1 MRRTV
6 VRSIVIG
13 TAFAIAAPAV
23 PAAAQAP
30 SPDIPPLT
38 LQAALDAARANS
50 QVLRTAVTSAQL
62 ATEDRVQARAA
73 LLPGVSGLLQY
84 IYTQPNGTPS
94 GVFVANDGPNVY
106 NAWGTVHGDIF
117 APTRWAEY
125 RSAGAAEAVARARAD
140 VAARGLVATV
150 VQNYYGVVAAARKAT
165 SAQQGLTEAQ
175 QFLQIT
181 QQQQRGGEVA
191 RSDVVKAQIQVSQR
205 ERDAQDANLTLAKA
219 RLALA
224 VLVFADFRD
233 NFAVVD
239 DLQLI
244 PPLPALEEV
253 KAKATATSPEL
264 AAAQATINQETAG
277 VSAAR
282 SGYLPS
288 VSFDY
293 FYGINANQFA
303 VYDPEGHRLLGSAA
317 QAQMTV
323 PLWSWGAVQSK
334 LRQAE
339 LRRRQ
344 AEGDL
349 ALTRRQLLA
358 NITTFHAEAQTARA
372 QVDSLRASLD
382 LATESLR
389 LTLLRYQA
397 GEVTVLEVVD
407 AQVTLIQA
415 RGAYDDGLLRYRV
428 ALAAIQTLTGTL

>member
-1 MRRTV
+1 MRTTAIRN
-6 VRSIVIG
+6 IVIG
-13 TAFAIAAPAV
+13 AAFAIAAPAGT
-23 PAAAQAP
+23 AAAQTP
-30 SPDIPPLT
+30 PPDIPPLT

-50 QVLRTAVTSAQL
+50 QALRTAVTSAQL

-94 GVFVANDGPNVY
+94 GVFVANDGTNVY
-106 NAWGTVHGDIF
+106 NAWGAVHGDII

-125 RSAGAAEAVARARAD
+125 RSAAAAEAVARARAD
-140 VAARGLVATV
+140 VAARGLVVTV
-150 VQNYYGVVAAARKAT
+150 VQNYYGVVAAARKAA

-191 RSDVVKAQIQVSQR
+191 RSDVVKAQIQVAQR

-239 DLQLI
+239 DLQQI
-244 PPLPALEEV
+244 PPLPPLEEV
-253 KAKATATSPEL
+253 KAKAAASSPEL
-264 AAAQATINQETAG
+264 AAAQATINQEAAG

-303 VYDPEGHRLLGSAA
+303 TYDPEGHRLLGSAA

-358 NITTFHAEAQTARA
+358 NVTMFHAEAQTARA
-372 QVDSLRASLD
+372 QVDTLRA
-382 LATESLR
+382 
-389 LTLLRYQA
+389 
-397 GEVTVLEVVD
+397 
-407 AQVTLIQA
+407 
-415 RGAYDDGLLRYRV
+415 
-428 ALAAIQTLTGTL
+428 

>member
-1 MRRTV
+1 VQTFR
-6 VRSIVIG
+6 
-13 TAFAIAAPAV
+13 AV
-23 PAAAQAP
+23 GVLVALTILVSNRIAAAQAP
-30 SPDIPPLT
+30 APDIPPLT
-38 LQAALDAARANS
+38 LQTALDSARANS
-50 QVLRTAVTSAQL
+50 QALRTAVTAAQL
-62 ATEDRVQARAA
+62 AAEDRVQARAA

-94 GVFVANDGPNVY
+94 GIFVANDGPHVY

-140 VAARGLVATV
+140 VAARGLVVAV
-150 VQNYYGVVAAARKAT
+150 VQDYYGVVAAARKAS
-165 SAQQGLTEAQ
+165 SAQQGLVEAQ

-181 QQQQRGGEVA
+181 QQQERGGEVA
-191 RSDVVKAQIQVSQR
+191 RSDVVKAQIQVAQR
-205 ERDAQDANLTLAKA
+205 ERDAEDANLALAKA

-239 DLQLI
+239 DLQQI
-244 PPLPALEEV
+244 PPLPPLEEV
-253 KAKATATSPEL
+253 KAKATGSSPEL
-264 AAAQATINQETAG
+264 SAAQATINQEAAG

-303 VYDPEGHRLLGSAA
+303 VYDPEGHRLLGSTA
-317 QAQMTV
+317 QAQMTI

-358 NITTFHAEAQTARA
+358 NVTTFHAEAQTARA
-372 QVDSLRASLD
+372 QVDSLRSSLD

-428 ALAAIQTLTGTL
+428 ALAALQTLTGTL